1 MNIFIVMCVFMQSY
15 SNELW
20 TVLFYMKKRGDFF
33 FPSNVGEMVTL
44 SFTSIGSDSTGHP
57 PHQKRADR
65 LFLYFLLLKFPLSIT
80 IENFLLVDDRFVGV
94 LTFPSCFPWPIIYAK
109 HLWRSVIPKEMLWV
123 LVEGELR
130 WPSEETH
137 DTTEIAVACRMPFC
151 KCALVWKHEGDFSS

>member
-1 MNIFIVMCVFMQSY
+1 MCVFLQSY

-33 FPSNVGEMVTL
+33 FPNNVGEMVTL

-65 LFLYFLLLKFPLSIT
+65 LFLYFLLLKFPLSVT

-109 HLWRSVIPKEMLWV
+109 HLWRSVIPKEML
-123 LVEGELR
+123 
-130 WPSEETH
+130 
-137 DTTEIAVACRMPFC
+137 
-151 KCALVWKHEGDFSS
+151 

>member
-1 MNIFIVMCVFMQSY
+1 MNIFIVMCAFMQ
-15 SNELW
+15 W
-20 TVLFYMKKRGDFF
+20 TVDSSFLHEEEVRFF
-33 FPSNVGEMVTL
+33 SPNNVGEMVTL
-44 SFTSIGSDSTGHP
+44 SFTSIESNSTGHP

-80 IENFLLVDDRFVGV
+80 IENFLLVADRFVGV
-94 LTFPSCFPWPIIYAK
+94 LTFPSWFPWPIIYAK

-137 DTTEIAVACRMPFC
+137 DTTEIAVARRMPFC
-151 KCALVWKHEGDFSS
+151 KCALVWKHEGNFSS